1 MKRSDFLN
9 STLPNDNFYTI
20 RTCQRCHKLLTYGYG
35 GLLSLCSECSDKDKD
50 DYRIVKEYIQ
60 SHANTTVFEVSQET
74 GVSLKVIMQ
83 FVREDRVQVV
93 DAKNKINFND

>member
-1 MKRSDFLN
+1 MN
-9 STLPNDNFYTI
+9 SALPNDNFSTI

-35 GLLSLCSECSDKDKD
+35 GLTSLCPECIDRDKD

-93 DAKNKINFND
+93 NTKNKKNFSE